1 MKTPENAAD
10 NNVGRKTPEEIK
22 KGLAACSAD
31 ECHGQHEGCT
41 YQDQFFCT
49 MRMCGD
55 ALAYIQQ
62 LESGKW
68 DMFFEI
74 TSAYYGKQMY
84 GLNDDGTVYSRYS
97 CEEMTFEQAVK
108 EFKELISGE

>member
-1 MKTPENAAD
+1 MD
-10 NNVGRKTPEEIK
+10 VKTPEEIK
-22 KGLAACSAD
+22 KALKLCQNGSCKFCPYDDDEACGRSKN
-31 ECHGQHEGCT
+31 
-41 YQDQFFCT
+41 
-49 MRMCGD
+49 GD

-84 GLNDDGTVYSRYS
+84 GLNNDGTVYSRYS

>member
-1 MKTPENAAD
+1 MKTS
-10 NNVGRKTPEEIK
+10 EEIK
-22 KGLAACSAD
+22 KGLDVCGTLD
-31 ECHGQHEGCT
+31 GDCENCPYDGLQI
-41 YQDQFFCT
+41 FCGD
-49 MRMCGD
+49 RLRKD

-84 GLNDDGTVYSRYS
+84 GLNNDGTVYSRYS